1 MDQKVL
7 ILNQDFSAF
16 ALCSIQKA
24 FVLLYLEKA
33 EMIHKS
39 HSGVIRTISTTFP
52 IPSIIRLQRYV
63 HIPYKGISLSR
74 HNIMKR
80 DQYQCLYCGSNK
92 NLTLDHLMPK
102 SRGGD
107 ASWTNLVTACMRCN
121 TKKGDRTPEEAG
133 LTLKEKPRKP
143 SLVAFLAAN
152 AGTYDQNWATYLKI
166 KTKTASYD

>member
-33 EMIHKS
+33 EMVHKS
-39 HSGVIRTISTTFP
+39 ELGVLRSISCSYP

-63 HIPYKGISLSR
+63 HVPYKGISLSR

-80 DQYQCLYCGSNK
+80 DAYQCLYCGSTK
-92 NLTLDHLMPK
+92 NLTLDHLLPK
-102 SRGGD
+102 SRGGGS
-107 ASWTNLVTACMRCN
+107 SWTNLVTACMRCN

-133 LTLKEKPRKP
+133 LTLKQKPKKP
-143 SLVAFLAAN
+143 SLTAFLAAN
-152 AGTYDQNWATYLKI
+152 AGALDQTWQIYLKV
-166 KTKTASYD
+166 KS